1 MKKSQIKKLR
11 KTIKSRQNKPSFF
24 GYVISKLKTY
34 LFTGILVTAPVT
46 ITFYMAYE
54 LFIWMDKW
62 TRSLIP
68 PQVVAHEFVPYIP
81 GIGVIILIAGLIV
94 IGMFTTGFIG
104 GFFVRLGDYI
114 VSKMPLISS
123 IYSLLKQLFETIFS
137 QKSKS
142 FKEAV
147 LLEYPRKGIWIIGFL
162 AGETTGEL
170 AHKLHNQKML
180 SVFVPTT
187 PNPTSG
193 FLIIVPAEDVIKLKM
208 SVEDALKYVVSCGIV
223 VPDDEKKVLLH
234 KPLDKRLK

>member
-1 MKKSQIKKLR
+1 MKKKLQKKQPQQPT
-11 KTIKSRQNKPSFF
+11 KKPSFF
-24 GYVISKLKTY
+24 GYVVSKLKTY

-54 LFIWMDKW
+54 LFLWIDKW
-62 TRSLIP
+62 SRSLIP
-68 PQVVAHEFVPYIP
+68 PQMTAREIIPYIP
-81 GIGVIILIAGLIV
+81 GIGVVMLIAVLII

-104 GFFVRLGDYI
+104 KFFVRLGDFI

-123 IYSLLKQLFETIFS
+123 IYSLLKQLFETVLSPKS
-137 QKSKS
+137 QS

-147 LLEYPRKGIWIIGFL
+147 LLQYPRKGLWIIGFL

-170 AHKLHNQKML
+170 NQKLPQQKMI

-193 FLIIVPAEDVIKLKM
+193 FLIMIPEDEVIRLDM
-208 SVEDALKYVVSCGIV
+208 SVEDALKYTVSCGIV
-223 VPDDEKKVLLH
+223 TPETQKTKLQHKK
-234 KPLDKRLK
+234 